1 MYPYPTLRCVRYGPR
16 YLTQVLGT
24 LATDLDSIYL
34 SFRYDRYA
42 AQYLPGY
49 RVHPSTKYAGLGT
62 RLGTTT
68 IPYLSFRYVR
78 DGPRPYRSVGYVS
91 YGPR

>member
-49 RVHPSTKYAGLGT
+49 RVYSSTKYSGLDT
-62 RLGTTT
+62 SLGTT
-68 IPYLSFRYVR
+68 SV
-78 DGPRPYRSVGYVS
+78 PYRSVRHVR
-91 YGPR
+91 YGRQYLT